1 MPAVK
6 EKIFAALA
14 SYKKIGTVR
23 HISEHTWLRR
33 TALEKNGL
41 EDVPLFIKIETFVW
55 SVRTGYE
62 KILHPVR
69 IPVIWQR
76 DAPQTDSKAVFT
88 DILTIMKSKTV
99 SLSRY
104 MCR

>member
-41 EDVPLFIKIETFVW
+41 EDVPLF
-55 SVRTGYE
+55 
-62 KILHPVR
+62 
-69 IPVIWQR
+69 
-76 DAPQTDSKAVFT
+76 
-88 DILTIMKSKTV
+88 MK
-99 SLSRY
+99 R
-104 MCR
+104 